1 MFSSFDS
8 FFFYVPFF
16 VNVFRP
22 YKEES
27 RRPSFSESRRL
38 QRACLGNGAV
48 VVSHTSLLPRSQVLL
63 IEKIRSSLPK
73 PSFLNSLFGLDFFKI
88 KKKGLCVFKIGR
100 LNPMF
105 FSRHP
110 TFGSPQ
116 RKIFSSPGNNLR
128 LGDSFTFLPSRM
140 GGNSPIY
147 FFWKGTLVLRERER
161 KTLGCAVFTEI
172 FFLFLLTQ
180 GLCA

>member
-22 YKEES
+22 YKGES

-73 PSFLNSLFGLDFFKI
+73 PSFLNSLFGLDFFQKI
-88 KKKGLCVFKIGR
+88 KKRVMCIQNR
-100 LNPMF
+100 TAESN
-105 FSRHP
+105 
-110 TFGSPQ
+110 
-116 RKIFSSPGNNLR
+116 
-128 LGDSFTFLPSRM
+128 
-140 GGNSPIY
+140 
-147 FFWKGTLVLRERER
+147 VL
-161 KTLGCAVFTEI
+161 F
-172 FFLFLLTQ
+172 
-180 GLCA
+180 

>member
-1 MFSSFDS
+1 
-8 FFFYVPFF
+8 
-16 VNVFRP
+16 
-22 YKEES
+22 
-27 RRPSFSESRRL
+27 
-38 QRACLGNGAV
+38 
-48 VVSHTSLLPRSQVLL
+48 VVSHASLLPRSQVLL

-73 PSFLNSLFGLDFFKI
+73 PSFLNSLFGLNFFQKI
-88 KKKGLCVFKIGR
+88 KKGLCVFKIGR

-116 RKIFSSPGNNLR
+116 TKMFSSPGNNLR

-147 FFWKGTLVLRERER
+147 FFWKGTLVLREKNSWMCGAQRFFFIDAR
-161 KTLGCAVFTEI
+161 ALCVNHTRRLGNDRTLRIKGRT
-172 FFLFLLTQ
+172 
-180 GLCA
+180 